1 MLTAEIHVTLKE
13 GVLDPRGTTLK
24 RSLANIGYQGLKEV
38 RMGKLIQLK
47 LELNDDK
54 QKAQA
59 LVEELCQ
66 KVLTNPVIE
75 QYQFTIGESK

>member
-47 LELNDDK
+47 LDLTDK
-54 QKAQA
+54 QKASA

-75 QYQFTIGESK
+75 QYQFTIGEGK

>member
-1 MLTAEIHVTLKE
+1 MLTAEIRVTLKE
-13 GVLDPRGTTLK
+13 GVLDPQGTTLN
-24 RSLANIGYQGLKEV
+24 RSLENIGYNGLKEV

-47 LELNDDK
+47 LDLADR
-54 QKAQA
+54 QKAGE

>member
-1 MLTAEIHVTLKE
+1 MLTAEIRVTLKD
-13 GVLDPRGTTLK
+13 GVLDPQGTTLN
-24 RSLANIGYQGLKEV
+24 RSLENIGYKGLKEV
-38 RMGKLIQLK
+38 RMGKLIQLT
-47 LELNDDK
+47 LDLNDK
-54 QKAQA
+54 QKAKE

>member
-47 LELNDDK
+47 LELNDK

-75 QYQFTIGESK
+75 QYQFTIGEGK

>member
-1 MLTAEIHVTLKE
+1 MLTAEIRVTLRD
-13 GVLDPRGTTLK
+13 GVLDPQGTTLN
-24 RSLANIGYQGLKEV
+24 RSLENIGYKGLKDV
-38 RMGKLIQLK
+38 RMGKLIQLT
-47 LELNDDK
+47 LDLSDRA
-54 QKAQA
+54 KAKE

>member
-1 MLTAEIHVTLKE
+1 MLTAEIRVTLRD
-13 GVLDPRGTTLK
+13 GVLDPQGTTLN
-24 RSLANIGYQGLKEV
+24 RSLENIGYKGLKDV
-38 RMGKLIQLK
+38 RMGKLIQLT
-47 LELNDDK
+47 LDLNDRA
-54 QKAQA
+54 KAKE

>member
-1 MLTAEIHVTLKE
+1 LLTAEIHVTLKE
-13 GVLDPRGTTLK
+13 GVLDPQGTTLN
-24 RSLANIGYQGLKEV
+24 RSLENIGYKGLKEV

-47 LELNDDK
+47 LDLDDK
-54 QKAQA
+54 QKAKE

-75 QYQFTIGESK
+75 QYQFTIGEIK

>member
-1 MLTAEIHVTLKE
+1 MLTAEIRVTLRD
-13 GVLDPRGTTLK
+13 GVLDPQGTTLN
-24 RSLANIGYQGLKEV
+24 RSLENIGYKGLKDV
-38 RMGKLIQLK
+38 RMGKLIQLT
-47 LELNDDK
+47 LDLND
-54 QKAQA
+54 QAKAKM

>member
-1 MLTAEIHVTLKE
+1 LLTAEIHVTLKD
-13 GVLDPRGTTLK
+13 GVLDPQGTTLN
-24 RSLANIGYQGLKEV
+24 RSLENIGYQGLKDV

-47 LELNDDK
+47 LDLKD
-54 QKAQA
+54 KAQA
-59 LVEELCQ
+59 GKLVEELCQ